1 MLSLLLK
8 LLPTEVAY
16 AHCDIPC
23 GIYDPTPAR
32 LAAATAQRMVKKILE
47 LPTDGPPDEILV
59 TRNNFVRMVA
69 VKEHHAELCE
79 KEVLIL
85 WTDYFKPEHFKRWPD
100 LSEKVL
106 NISKLCS
113 SVKQTVDP
121 VSAQKLVEA
130 VDELAEIFDQAKS
143 T

>member
-8 LLPTEVAY
+8 LLPTDVAY

-47 LPTDGPPDEILV
+47 LPTDGPSELILV

-85 WTDYFKPEHFKRWPD
+85 WTDFFKPEHFAKWPD

-113 SVKQTVDP
+113 AVKQTVDP
-121 VSAQKLVEA
+121 ASAQKLVEA
-130 VDELAEIFDQAKS
+130 VDELAEIFNQAKS
-143 T
+143 A